1 MQLAIQTKDAY
12 QIACHFHMW
21 YRQNSSTIM
30 AKLYPLYPAVLWQIG
45 EEGSEGGGREVEEE
59 RRRGKRREGERGKGR
74 EGRGERGGEKRMGRR
89 GRKKRMER
97 GGEGRSRREAEKRR

>member
-1 MQLAIQTKDAY
+1 
-12 QIACHFHMW
+12 
-21 YRQNSSTIM
+21 M

-74 EGRGERGGEKRMGRR
+74 EGRGERGGERGEGRR
-89 GRKKRMER
+89 EWG
-97 GGEGRSRREAEKRR
+97 GGEGRREWREEGKGDLEEKQRREDETGGKRMG